1 MDVSVKF
8 FVVVFVKFADKIVTE
23 ANKSG
28 LAKQR
33 ASVYNARVTAPHHPP
48 MCDFAERPF
57 ILFWEV
63 TRACALACQHCRAI
77 AQPQAHPQE
86 LSHEEA
92 LALVDKIAELAPP
105 MLVLTGGD
113 PMMRRD
119 IFDIIERAAGK
130 GLRVAL
136 SPAATNRLINTDF
149 HKLRQAGVVS
159 MSLSLDGATQET
171 HDAFRRVPHTFER
184 TLQAARMAKEAG
196 IQLQIN
202 TTISRT
208 TLPELEGFVELLKEI
223 KPDVWSVFL
232 LVPTGRATLAELPA
246 ADELEALWQ
255 RLLELRT
262 ELPFA
267 IKTTEGHHYR
277 RALMQAARNSGA
289 PAPRHM
295 VPTRDGKGV
304 AFISHVGEI
313 QPSGFLPITAGNV
326 RTDDLATIYREH
338 PLFIQLRNDDA
349 LGGKCGKCEY
359 RRLCGG
365 SRARAYGSNGD
376 MMAAEPLCNYIPAAL
391 RGTTPQP

>member
-1 MDVSVKF
+1 MR
-8 FVVVFVKFADKIVTE
+8 TQ
-23 ANKSG
+23 NT
-28 LAKQR
+28 LAKVR

-77 AQPQAHPQE
+77 AQPQAHPEE
-86 LSHEEA
+86 LNHEEA
-92 LALVDKIAELAPP
+92 LALVDEIAELAPP

-136 SPAATNRLINTDF
+136 SPAATNRLLNTDF
-149 HKLRQAGVVS
+149 HKLRKAGVVS

-223 KPDVWSVFL
+223 QPDVWSVFL
-232 LVPTGRATLAELPA
+232 LVPTGRATLEELPG

-255 RLLELRT
+255 RLLELRS

-277 RALMQAARNSGA
+277 RAMMQAARGQGA

-326 RTDDLATIYREH
+326 RTDKLADIYRNH
-338 PLFIQLRNDDA
+338 PLFVQLRDDNA

-359 RRLCGG
+359 RRVCGG
-365 SRARAYGSNGD
+365 SRARSYGSCGD

-391 RGTTPQP
+391 RGDTPQP

>member
-8 FVVVFVKFADKIVTE
+8 FVAVFVKFADKIVTR

-28 LAKQR
+28 LAKER

-48 MCDFAERPF
+48 MCDFADRPF

-63 TRACALACQHCRAI
+63 TRACALACRHCRAI
-77 AQPQAHPQE
+77 AQPQSHPQE
-86 LSHEEA
+86 LNHEEA
-92 LALVDKIAELAPP
+92 MTLVDRIAELNPP

-119 IFDIIERAAGK
+119 IFDIIERAAAK

-136 SPAATNRLINTDF
+136 SPAATNRLIHTDF

-208 TLPELEGFVELLKEI
+208 TLPELEGFVELLKQIE
-223 KPDVWSVFL
+223 PDVWSVFL
-232 LVPTGRATLAELPA
+232 LVPTGRATMEELPT
-246 ADELEALWQ
+246 ADELETLWQ
-255 RLLELRT
+255 RLLELRA

-277 RALMQAARNSGA
+277 RAIMQAARTSGA

-338 PLFIQLRNDDA
+338 PLFVQLRNDDA

-359 RRLCGG
+359 RKLCGG

-376 MMAAEPLCNYIPAAL
+376 MMSAEPLCNYIPAAL
-391 RGTTPQP
+391 RGVSPQP

>member
-1 MDVSVKF
+1 M
-8 FVVVFVKFADKIVTE
+8 AQ
-23 ANKSG
+23 KSG
-28 LAKQR
+28 LAK
-33 ASVYNARVTAPHHPP
+33 AGTSVYNARVTAPKHPP

-63 TRACALACQHCRAI
+63 TRACALACKHCRAI
-77 AQPQAHPQE
+77 AQPKAHPEE
-86 LSHEEA
+86 LNHEEA
-92 LALVDKIAELAPP
+92 LALVDEIAELAPP

-119 IFDIIERAAGK
+119 IFDIIERAAAR

-136 SPAATNRLINTDF
+136 SPAATNRLLHTDF
-149 HKLRQAGVVS
+149 HKLRAAGVVS

-171 HDAFRRVPHTFER
+171 HDAFRGVPHTFER

-202 TTISRT
+202 TTISRS
-208 TLPELEGFVELLKEI
+208 TLPELEGFVDILKEI

-232 LVPTGRATLAELPA
+232 LVPTGRATLEELPGA
-246 ADELEALWQ
+246 TELEALWS
-255 RLLELRT
+255 RLLELRS

-277 RALMQAARNSGA
+277 RALMQAARSSGA

-313 QPSGFLPITAGNV
+313 QPSGFLPLTAGNV
-326 RTDDLATIYREH
+326 RTDKLADIYRSH
-338 PLFIQLRNDDA
+338 PLFVQLRNDDA
-349 LGGKCGKCEY
+349 LGGKCGRCEY
-359 RRLCGG
+359 RRMCGG
-365 SRARAYGSNGD
+365 SRARAYGSCGD

-391 RGTTPQP
+391 RGDSPQS

>member
-1 MDVSVKF
+1 M
-8 FVVVFVKFADKIVTE
+8 
-23 ANKSG
+23 
-28 LAKQR
+28 
-33 ASVYNARVTAPHHPP
+33 YNARVSATKHPQ
-48 MCDFAERPF
+48 MCDFNERPF

-63 TRACALACQHCRAI
+63 TRACALACRHCRAI

-86 LSHEEA
+86 LNHEEA
-92 LALVDKIAELAPP
+92 LALVDEIADLAPP

-119 IFDIIERAAGK
+119 IFGLIERAASR

-136 SPAATNRLINTDF
+136 SPAATHRLINTDF
-149 HKLRQAGVVS
+149 HRLRSAGVVS
-159 MSLSLDGATQET
+159 LSLSLDGATQET

-208 TLPELEGFVELLKEI
+208 TLPELEGFVELLKQI
-223 KPDVWSVFL
+223 QPDVWSVFL
-232 LVPTGRATLAELPA
+232 LVPTGRATLEELPTA
-246 ADELEALWQ
+246 EELEKLWQ
-255 RLLELRT
+255 RLLELRS

-277 RALMQAARNSGA
+277 RALMQAARATGA

-304 AFISHVGEI
+304 VFISHVGEI
-313 QPSGFLPITAGNV
+313 QPSGFLPLTAGNV
-326 RTDDLATIYREH
+326 RTDNLKEVYQNH
-338 PLFIQLRNDDA
+338 PLFVQLRNDDA

-359 RRLCGG
+359 RRICGG
-365 SRARAYGSNGD
+365 SRARSYGTSGD

-391 RGTTPQP
+391 RSNSSPS

>member
-1 MDVSVKF
+1 M
-8 FVVVFVKFADKIVTE
+8 AQ
-23 ANKSG
+23 KSG
-28 LAKQR
+28 LAK
-33 ASVYNARVTAPHHPP
+33 AGTSVYNARVTAPKHPP

-63 TRACALACQHCRAI
+63 TRACALACKHCRAI
-77 AQPQAHPQE
+77 AQPKAHPEE
-86 LSHEEA
+86 LNHEEA
-92 LALVDKIAELAPP
+92 LALVDEIAELAPP

-119 IFDIIERAAGK
+119 IFDIIERATAR

-136 SPAATNRLINTDF
+136 SPAATNRLLHTDF
-149 HKLRQAGVVS
+149 HKLRAAGVVS

-171 HDAFRRVPHTFER
+171 HDTFRGVPHTFER

-202 TTISRT
+202 TTISRS
-208 TLPELEGFVELLKEI
+208 TLPELEGFVDILKEI
-223 KPDVWSVFL
+223 QPDVWSVFL
-232 LVPTGRATLAELPA
+232 LVPTGRATLEELPGA
-246 ADELEALWQ
+246 TELEALWS
-255 RLLELRT
+255 RLLELRS

-277 RALMQAARNSGA
+277 RALMQAARSSGA

-295 VPTRDGKGV
+295 VSTRDGKGV

-313 QPSGFLPITAGNV
+313 QPSGFLPLTAGNV
-326 RTDDLATIYREH
+326 RTDKLADIYRSH
-338 PLFIQLRNDDA
+338 PLFVQLRNDDA
-349 LGGKCGKCEY
+349 LGGKCGRCEY
-359 RRLCGG
+359 RRMCGG
-365 SRARAYGSNGD
+365 SRARAYGSCGD

-391 RGTTPQP
+391 RGDSPQS

>member
-1 MDVSVKF
+1 MPASSIPVAAVKTHSV
-8 FVVVFVKFADKIVTE
+8 
-23 ANKSG
+23 
-28 LAKQR
+28 LAKGS
-33 ASVYNARVTAPHHPP
+33 ASVYNARVTAPKHTS

-63 TRACALACQHCRAI
+63 TRACALACRHCRAI
-77 AQPQAHPQE
+77 AQPKAHPEE
-86 LSHEEA
+86 LNHEEA
-92 LALVDKIAELAPP
+92 LALVDEIAELAPP

-119 IFDIIERAAGK
+119 IFDIIERATAK

-136 SPAATNRLINTDF
+136 SPAATNRLLHTDF
-149 HKLRQAGVVS
+149 HKLRTAGVVS
-159 MSLSLDGATQET
+159 MSLSLDGATQAT
-171 HDAFRRVPHTFER
+171 HDAFRGVPHTFER

-202 TTISRT
+202 TTISRS
-208 TLPELEGFVELLKEI
+208 TLPELEGFVDILKEI
-223 KPDVWSVFL
+223 QPDVWSVFL
-232 LVPTGRATLAELPA
+232 LVPTGRATLDELPT
-246 ADELEALWQ
+246 ADELETLWQ
-255 RLLELRT
+255 RLLALRS

-277 RALMQAARNSGA
+277 RALMQAARSNGA

-313 QPSGFLPITAGNV
+313 QPSGFLPLTAGNV
-326 RTDDLATIYREH
+326 RTDKLADTYRNH
-338 PLFIQLRNDDA
+338 PLFVQLRNDDA
-349 LGGKCGKCEY
+349 LGGKCGRCEY
-359 RRLCGG
+359 RRVCGG
-365 SRARAYGSNGD
+365 SRARAYGSCGD

-391 RGTTPQP
+391 RGDSPQS